1 MLQHVAARR
10 RHSAY
15 RPTLHEAQLEVPHS
29 VVVEAA
35 KRCPRILRDL
45 EGVREV
51 GGVWGGV
58 EERRKLHITRIR
70 ARPARATDVSV
81 SVSLQAH
88 CGAVRTDM
96 AAEGGQVDAMQ
107 LGTRVLE
114 LEVRE
119 PILRAPPRVLAQATW
134 SPIVT

>member
-1 MLQHVAARR
+1 MSSSRLPSAAHASSGTWRESGR
-10 RHSAY
+10 SA
-15 RPTLHEAQLEVPHS
+15 AS
-29 VVVEAA
+29 G
-35 KRCPRILRDL
+35 
-45 EGVREV
+45 EGSRS
-51 GGVWGGV
+51 GGSS
-58 EERRKLHITRIR
+58 TSP
-70 ARPARATDVSV
+70 ASAARATDVSV